1 MSMSRSTLDGLS
13 LLVVESSG
21 DTIVADPILWVHIL
35 AGVIALLAGLAA
47 IVTLK
52 GGPRH
57 NRAGKI
63 YGVTMAI
70 VVVTAFPLSIW
81 ADNWFLFAIA
91 VFTGYLIAAG
101 YRIILRRRS
110 GVREPT
116 ATDYA
121 LHSAMIVTGVGMI
134 GVGGYGTITGAMDLG
149 SVLAVFGMIGGALA
163 VRELRQIRVSAPDR
177 TPWFERHIAFM
188 GGGYIATVTATVTV
202 NLTMVPPLVR
212 WLGPTLV
219 GVPLIF
225 YAITKYEP
233 RFGRPAV

>member
-1 MSMSRSTLDGLS
+1 MSSLDGMPMLF
-13 LLVVESSG
+13 VESSG
-21 DTIVADPILWVHIL
+21 DTIVAEPILWIHIL
-35 AGVIALLAGLAA
+35 AGVIALLAGFAA
-47 IVTLK
+47 IVTPK

-63 YGVTMAI
+63 YGVAMAI

-110 GVREPT
+110 GVRGPT

-121 LHSAMIVTGVGMI
+121 LHGTMIVTGFGMI
-134 GVGGYGTITGAMDLG
+134 TVGGYGTITGVMELG
-149 SVLAVFGMIGGALA
+149 SVLAVFGLIGGVLAIREVRHLRVFAL
-163 VRELRQIRVSAPDR
+163 DR
-177 TPWFERHIAFM
+177 TPWFERHIGFM
-188 GGGYIATVTATVTV
+188 GGGYIATVTAAITV
-202 NLTMVPPLVR
+202 NLTMAPPLVR
-212 WLGPTLV
+212 WLGPTLI

-225 YAITKYEP
+225 YAITKYER
-233 RFGRPAV
+233 RFGRPDV